1 MKKFTNVSNYQ
12 KKLAAIAVCGAL
24 AISGVSFSMSQA
36 DASTSAALIGMGKG
50 ADIALS
56 DAGLKEN
63 QVNDLTAKYRTENGV
78 SFYTVTFTSGSYTY
92 EYRVNAV
99 DGSILQADRNAVTQ
113 ATENGTTTGNQTTTT
128 KKITKAKAKSIAL
141 KHAGV
146 SASKATF
153 VTAKLDYEDGQQVY
167 EIEFYSGNIEY
178 DYEIL
183 ASSGEILSFDKDIEG
198 YSIPKETTSSKRIT
212 KAKAKSIA
220 LKHAGVS
227 ASKATFVK
235 AKLDYED
242 GRRVYE
248 IEFYSGNTEY
258 DYEILASS
266 GEILSFDKDIE
277 GYSIPKETTS
287 SKRITKAKAK
297 SIALK
302 HAGVSASKATFV
314 KAKLDYEDGRRVY
327 EIEFYSG
334 NTEYDYE
341 ILASNGKIISYD
353 KDIENYKI
361 PRKNTSSS
369 TYIGKAKAKSIAL
382 KDAGVSA
389 SSATFTKTKLDY
401 EDGIRV
407 YEIEFYTNSAEYEY
421 EINAKTGKIRDM
433 DVEHFDYDDDWD

>member
-24 AISGVSFSMSQA
+24 VISGVSFSMSQA

-63 QVNDLTAKYRTENGV
+63 QVNDLTAKYRTENGL

-92 EYRVNAV
+92 EYRLNAV

-113 ATENGTTTGNQTTTT
+113 ETETGTTTGSQTTTT
-128 KKITKAKAKSIAL
+128 KK
-141 KHAGV
+141 
-146 SASKATF
+146 
-153 VTAKLDYEDGQQVY
+153 
-167 EIEFYSGNIEY
+167 
-178 DYEIL
+178 
-183 ASSGEILSFDKDIEG
+183 
-198 YSIPKETTSSKRIT
+198 
-212 KAKAKSIA
+212 
-220 LKHAGVS
+220 
-227 ASKATFVK
+227 
-235 AKLDYED
+235 
-242 GRRVYE
+242 
-248 IEFYSGNTEY
+248 
-258 DYEILASS
+258 
-266 GEILSFDKDIE
+266 
-277 GYSIPKETTS
+277 
-287 SKRITKAKAK
+287 ITKAKAK

-382 KDAGVSA
+382 KNAGVSA

-401 EDGIRV
+401 EDRIRV

-433 DVEHFDYDDDWD
+433 DVEHFDCDDDWD

>member
-24 AISGVSFSMSQA
+24 VISGVSFSMSQA

-63 QVNDLTAKYRTENGV
+63 QVNDLTAKYRTENGL

-113 ATENGTTTGNQTTTT
+113 ETETGTTTGSQTTTT
-128 KKITKAKAKSIAL
+128 KK
-141 KHAGV
+141 
-146 SASKATF
+146 
-153 VTAKLDYEDGQQVY
+153 
-167 EIEFYSGNIEY
+167 
-178 DYEIL
+178 
-183 ASSGEILSFDKDIEG
+183 
-198 YSIPKETTSSKRIT
+198 
-212 KAKAKSIA
+212 
-220 LKHAGVS
+220 
-227 ASKATFVK
+227 
-235 AKLDYED
+235 
-242 GRRVYE
+242 
-248 IEFYSGNTEY
+248 
-258 DYEILASS
+258 
-266 GEILSFDKDIE
+266 
-277 GYSIPKETTS
+277 
-287 SKRITKAKAK
+287 ITKAKAK

-433 DVEHFDYDDDWD
+433 DVEHFDCDDDWD

>member
-24 AISGVSFSMSQA
+24 VISGVSFSMSQA

-63 QVNDLTAKYRTENGV
+63 QVNDLTAKYRTENGL

-113 ATENGTTTGNQTTTT
+113 EAETGTTTESQTTTT
-128 KKITKAKAKSIAL
+128 KK
-141 KHAGV
+141 
-146 SASKATF
+146 
-153 VTAKLDYEDGQQVY
+153 
-167 EIEFYSGNIEY
+167 
-178 DYEIL
+178 
-183 ASSGEILSFDKDIEG
+183 
-198 YSIPKETTSSKRIT
+198 
-212 KAKAKSIA
+212 
-220 LKHAGVS
+220 
-227 ASKATFVK
+227 
-235 AKLDYED
+235 
-242 GRRVYE
+242 
-248 IEFYSGNTEY
+248 
-258 DYEILASS
+258 
-266 GEILSFDKDIE
+266 
-277 GYSIPKETTS
+277 
-287 SKRITKAKAK
+287 ITKAKAK

-421 EINAKTGKIRDM
+421 ELNAKTGKIRDM

>member
-12 KKLAAIAVCGAL
+12 KKLAAVAVCGAL
-24 AISGVSFSMSQA
+24 VISGVSFSMSQA

-63 QVNDLTAKYRTENGV
+63 QVNDLTAKYRTENGL

-113 ATENGTTTGNQTTTT
+113 ETETGTTTGSQTTTT
-128 KKITKAKAKSIAL
+128 KK
-141 KHAGV
+141 
-146 SASKATF
+146 
-153 VTAKLDYEDGQQVY
+153 
-167 EIEFYSGNIEY
+167 
-178 DYEIL
+178 
-183 ASSGEILSFDKDIEG
+183 
-198 YSIPKETTSSKRIT
+198 
-212 KAKAKSIA
+212 
-220 LKHAGVS
+220 
-227 ASKATFVK
+227 
-235 AKLDYED
+235 
-242 GRRVYE
+242 
-248 IEFYSGNTEY
+248 
-258 DYEILASS
+258 
-266 GEILSFDKDIE
+266 
-277 GYSIPKETTS
+277 
-287 SKRITKAKAK
+287 ITKAKAK

-421 EINAKTGKIRDM
+421 EINARTGKIRDV
-433 DVEHFDYDDDWD
+433 DVEHFDCDDDWD

>member
-24 AISGVSFSMSQA
+24 VISGISFSMSQA

-99 DGSILQADRNAVTQ
+99 DGTILQADRNSVTQ
-113 ATENGTTTGNQTTTT
+113 DTETGTTTGSQTTTT
-128 KKITKAKAKSIAL
+128 KK
-141 KHAGV
+141 
-146 SASKATF
+146 
-153 VTAKLDYEDGQQVY
+153 
-167 EIEFYSGNIEY
+167 
-178 DYEIL
+178 
-183 ASSGEILSFDKDIEG
+183 
-198 YSIPKETTSSKRIT
+198 
-212 KAKAKSIA
+212 
-220 LKHAGVS
+220 
-227 ASKATFVK
+227 
-235 AKLDYED
+235 
-242 GRRVYE
+242 
-248 IEFYSGNTEY
+248 
-258 DYEILASS
+258 
-266 GEILSFDKDIE
+266 
-277 GYSIPKETTS
+277 
-287 SKRITKAKAK
+287 ITKAKAK

>member
-1 MKKFTNVSNYQ
+1 MLGKDVDTMKKFTNVSNYQ

-24 AISGVSFSMSQA
+24 VISGVSFSMSQA

-113 ATENGTTTGNQTTTT
+113 ETETGTTTGSQTTTT

-146 SASKATF
+146 SSSTATF
-153 VTAKLDYEDGQQVY
+153 VTAKLDYEDGKQ
-167 EIEFYSGNIEY
+167 
-178 DYEIL
+178 
-183 ASSGEILSFDKDIEG
+183 
-198 YSIPKETTSSKRIT
+198 
-212 KAKAKSIA
+212 
-220 LKHAGVS
+220 
-227 ASKATFVK
+227 
-235 AKLDYED
+235 
-242 GRRVYE
+242 
-248 IEFYSGNTEY
+248 
-258 DYEILASS
+258 
-266 GEILSFDKDIE
+266 
-277 GYSIPKETTS
+277 
-287 SKRITKAKAK
+287 
-297 SIALK
+297 
-302 HAGVSASKATFV
+302 
-314 KAKLDYEDGRRVY
+314 VY

-433 DVEHFDYDDDWD
+433 DVEHFDCDDDWD

>member
-24 AISGVSFSMSQA
+24 VISGVSFSMSQA

-92 EYRVNAV
+92 EYRLNAV

-113 ATENGTTTGNQTTTT
+113 EAETGTTTGSQTTTT
-128 KKITKAKAKSIAL
+128 KK
-141 KHAGV
+141 
-146 SASKATF
+146 
-153 VTAKLDYEDGQQVY
+153 
-167 EIEFYSGNIEY
+167 
-178 DYEIL
+178 
-183 ASSGEILSFDKDIEG
+183 
-198 YSIPKETTSSKRIT
+198 
-212 KAKAKSIA
+212 
-220 LKHAGVS
+220 
-227 ASKATFVK
+227 
-235 AKLDYED
+235 
-242 GRRVYE
+242 
-248 IEFYSGNTEY
+248 
-258 DYEILASS
+258 
-266 GEILSFDKDIE
+266 
-277 GYSIPKETTS
+277 
-287 SKRITKAKAK
+287 ITKAKAK

>member
-24 AISGVSFSMSQA
+24 VISGVSFSMSQA

-113 ATENGTTTGNQTTTT
+113 EAETGTTTESQTTTT
-128 KKITKAKAKSIAL
+128 KK
-141 KHAGV
+141 
-146 SASKATF
+146 
-153 VTAKLDYEDGQQVY
+153 
-167 EIEFYSGNIEY
+167 
-178 DYEIL
+178 
-183 ASSGEILSFDKDIEG
+183 
-198 YSIPKETTSSKRIT
+198 IT

-277 GYSIPKETTS
+277 GYSIPKESTS

-433 DVEHFDYDDDWD
+433 DVEHFDCDDDWD

>member
-24 AISGVSFSMSQA
+24 VISGVSFSMSQA

-63 QVNDLTAKYRTENGV
+63 QVNDLTAKYRTENGL

-92 EYRVNAV
+92 EYRLNAV

-113 ATENGTTTGNQTTTT
+113 ETETGTTTESQTTTT
-128 KKITKAKAKSIAL
+128 KK
-141 KHAGV
+141 
-146 SASKATF
+146 
-153 VTAKLDYEDGQQVY
+153 
-167 EIEFYSGNIEY
+167 
-178 DYEIL
+178 
-183 ASSGEILSFDKDIEG
+183 
-198 YSIPKETTSSKRIT
+198 
-212 KAKAKSIA
+212 
-220 LKHAGVS
+220 
-227 ASKATFVK
+227 
-235 AKLDYED
+235 
-242 GRRVYE
+242 
-248 IEFYSGNTEY
+248 
-258 DYEILASS
+258 
-266 GEILSFDKDIE
+266 
-277 GYSIPKETTS
+277 
-287 SKRITKAKAK
+287 ITKAKAK

-389 SSATFTKTKLDY
+389 FSATFTKTKLDY

-433 DVEHFDYDDDWD
+433 DVEHFDCDDDWD

>member
-24 AISGVSFSMSQA
+24 VISGVSFSMSQA

-63 QVNDLTAKYRTENGV
+63 QVNDLTAKYRTENGL

-92 EYRVNAV
+92 EYRLNAV
-99 DGSILQADRNAVTQ
+99 DGSILQADRNAVMQ
-113 ATENGTTTGNQTTTT
+113 ETETGTTTESQTTTT
-128 KKITKAKAKSIAL
+128 KK
-141 KHAGV
+141 
-146 SASKATF
+146 
-153 VTAKLDYEDGQQVY
+153 
-167 EIEFYSGNIEY
+167 
-178 DYEIL
+178 
-183 ASSGEILSFDKDIEG
+183 
-198 YSIPKETTSSKRIT
+198 
-212 KAKAKSIA
+212 
-220 LKHAGVS
+220 
-227 ASKATFVK
+227 
-235 AKLDYED
+235 
-242 GRRVYE
+242 
-248 IEFYSGNTEY
+248 
-258 DYEILASS
+258 
-266 GEILSFDKDIE
+266 
-277 GYSIPKETTS
+277 
-287 SKRITKAKAK
+287 ITKAKAK

-433 DVEHFDYDDDWD
+433 DEEHFDYDDDWD

>member
-1 MKKFTNVSNYQ
+1 MLGKDVDTMKKFTNVSNYQ

-24 AISGVSFSMSQA
+24 VISGVSFSMSQA

-113 ATENGTTTGNQTTTT
+113 ETETGTTTGSQTTTT

-146 SASKATF
+146 SSSKATF
-153 VTAKLDYEDGQQVY
+153 VTAKLDYEDGKQ
-167 EIEFYSGNIEY
+167 
-178 DYEIL
+178 
-183 ASSGEILSFDKDIEG
+183 
-198 YSIPKETTSSKRIT
+198 
-212 KAKAKSIA
+212 
-220 LKHAGVS
+220 
-227 ASKATFVK
+227 
-235 AKLDYED
+235 
-242 GRRVYE
+242 
-248 IEFYSGNTEY
+248 
-258 DYEILASS
+258 
-266 GEILSFDKDIE
+266 
-277 GYSIPKETTS
+277 
-287 SKRITKAKAK
+287 
-297 SIALK
+297 
-302 HAGVSASKATFV
+302 
-314 KAKLDYEDGRRVY
+314 VY

-433 DVEHFDYDDDWD
+433 DVEHFDCDDDWD

>member
-12 KKLAAIAVCGAL
+12 KKLAAIALCGAL

-63 QVNDLTAKYRTENGV
+63 QVNDLTAKYRTENGL

-113 ATENGTTTGNQTTTT
+113 ATENGTTTGSQTTTT
-128 KKITKAKAKSIAL
+128 KK
-141 KHAGV
+141 
-146 SASKATF
+146 
-153 VTAKLDYEDGQQVY
+153 
-167 EIEFYSGNIEY
+167 
-178 DYEIL
+178 
-183 ASSGEILSFDKDIEG
+183 
-198 YSIPKETTSSKRIT
+198 
-212 KAKAKSIA
+212 
-220 LKHAGVS
+220 
-227 ASKATFVK
+227 
-235 AKLDYED
+235 
-242 GRRVYE
+242 
-248 IEFYSGNTEY
+248 
-258 DYEILASS
+258 
-266 GEILSFDKDIE
+266 
-277 GYSIPKETTS
+277 
-287 SKRITKAKAK
+287 ITKAKAK

>member
-24 AISGVSFSMSQA
+24 VISGVSFSMNQA

-113 ATENGTTTGNQTTTT
+113 ETETGTTTGSQTTTT
-128 KKITKAKAKSIAL
+128 KK
-141 KHAGV
+141 
-146 SASKATF
+146 
-153 VTAKLDYEDGQQVY
+153 
-167 EIEFYSGNIEY
+167 
-178 DYEIL
+178 
-183 ASSGEILSFDKDIEG
+183 
-198 YSIPKETTSSKRIT
+198 IT

-242 GRRVYE
+242 GQQ
-248 IEFYSGNTEY
+248 
-258 DYEILASS
+258 
-266 GEILSFDKDIE
+266 
-277 GYSIPKETTS
+277 
-287 SKRITKAKAK
+287 
-297 SIALK
+297 
-302 HAGVSASKATFV
+302 
-314 KAKLDYEDGRRVY
+314 VY

>member
-24 AISGVSFSMSQA
+24 VISGVSFSMSQA

-63 QVNDLTAKYRTENGV
+63 QVNDLTAKYRTENGL
-78 SFYTVTFTSGSYTY
+78 SFYTVTFTSSSYTY

-113 ATENGTTTGNQTTTT
+113 EAENGTTTGSQTTTT
-128 KKITKAKAKSIAL
+128 KK
-141 KHAGV
+141 
-146 SASKATF
+146 
-153 VTAKLDYEDGQQVY
+153 
-167 EIEFYSGNIEY
+167 
-178 DYEIL
+178 
-183 ASSGEILSFDKDIEG
+183 
-198 YSIPKETTSSKRIT
+198 
-212 KAKAKSIA
+212 
-220 LKHAGVS
+220 
-227 ASKATFVK
+227 
-235 AKLDYED
+235 
-242 GRRVYE
+242 
-248 IEFYSGNTEY
+248 
-258 DYEILASS
+258 
-266 GEILSFDKDIE
+266 
-277 GYSIPKETTS
+277 
-287 SKRITKAKAK
+287 ITKAKAK

-433 DVEHFDYDDDWD
+433 DVEHFDCDDDWD

>member
-24 AISGVSFSMSQA
+24 VISGVSFSMSQA

-63 QVNDLTAKYRTENGV
+63 QVNDLTAKYRTENGL

-113 ATENGTTTGNQTTTT
+113 EAETGTTTGSQTTTT
-128 KKITKAKAKSIAL
+128 KK
-141 KHAGV
+141 
-146 SASKATF
+146 
-153 VTAKLDYEDGQQVY
+153 
-167 EIEFYSGNIEY
+167 
-178 DYEIL
+178 
-183 ASSGEILSFDKDIEG
+183 
-198 YSIPKETTSSKRIT
+198 
-212 KAKAKSIA
+212 
-220 LKHAGVS
+220 
-227 ASKATFVK
+227 
-235 AKLDYED
+235 
-242 GRRVYE
+242 
-248 IEFYSGNTEY
+248 
-258 DYEILASS
+258 
-266 GEILSFDKDIE
+266 
-277 GYSIPKETTS
+277 
-287 SKRITKAKAK
+287 ITKAKAK

-421 EINAKTGKIRDM
+421 EINAKTGKIRDI
-433 DVEHFDYDDDWD
+433 DVEHFDCDDDWD

>member
-1 MKKFTNVSNYQ
+1 MLGKDVDTMKKFTNVSNYQ

-24 AISGVSFSMSQA
+24 VISGVSFSMSQA

-63 QVNDLTAKYRTENGV
+63 QVNDLTAKYRTENGL

-92 EYRVNAV
+92 EYRLNAV

-113 ATENGTTTGNQTTTT
+113 ETETGTTTESQTTTT
-128 KKITKAKAKSIAL
+128 KK
-141 KHAGV
+141 
-146 SASKATF
+146 
-153 VTAKLDYEDGQQVY
+153 
-167 EIEFYSGNIEY
+167 
-178 DYEIL
+178 
-183 ASSGEILSFDKDIEG
+183 
-198 YSIPKETTSSKRIT
+198 
-212 KAKAKSIA
+212 
-220 LKHAGVS
+220 
-227 ASKATFVK
+227 
-235 AKLDYED
+235 
-242 GRRVYE
+242 
-248 IEFYSGNTEY
+248 
-258 DYEILASS
+258 
-266 GEILSFDKDIE
+266 
-277 GYSIPKETTS
+277 
-287 SKRITKAKAK
+287 ITKAKAK

-433 DVEHFDYDDDWD
+433 DVEHFDCDDDWD

>member
-24 AISGVSFSMSQA
+24 VISGVSFSMSQA

-113 ATENGTTTGNQTTTT
+113 ATETGTTTGSQTTTT

-146 SASKATF
+146 SSSKATF
-153 VTAKLDYEDGQQVY
+153 VTAKLDYEDGQQ
-167 EIEFYSGNIEY
+167 
-178 DYEIL
+178 
-183 ASSGEILSFDKDIEG
+183 
-198 YSIPKETTSSKRIT
+198 
-212 KAKAKSIA
+212 
-220 LKHAGVS
+220 
-227 ASKATFVK
+227 
-235 AKLDYED
+235 
-242 GRRVYE
+242 
-248 IEFYSGNTEY
+248 
-258 DYEILASS
+258 
-266 GEILSFDKDIE
+266 
-277 GYSIPKETTS
+277 
-287 SKRITKAKAK
+287 
-297 SIALK
+297 
-302 HAGVSASKATFV
+302 
-314 KAKLDYEDGRRVY
+314 VY

>member
-24 AISGVSFSMSQA
+24 VISGVSFSMSQA

-113 ATENGTTTGNQTTTT
+113 ETETGTTTGSQTTTT

-146 SASKATF
+146 SSSKATF
-153 VTAKLDYEDGQQVY
+153 VTAKLDYEDGKQ
-167 EIEFYSGNIEY
+167 
-178 DYEIL
+178 
-183 ASSGEILSFDKDIEG
+183 
-198 YSIPKETTSSKRIT
+198 
-212 KAKAKSIA
+212 
-220 LKHAGVS
+220 
-227 ASKATFVK
+227 
-235 AKLDYED
+235 
-242 GRRVYE
+242 
-248 IEFYSGNTEY
+248 
-258 DYEILASS
+258 
-266 GEILSFDKDIE
+266 
-277 GYSIPKETTS
+277 
-287 SKRITKAKAK
+287 
-297 SIALK
+297 
-302 HAGVSASKATFV
+302 
-314 KAKLDYEDGRRVY
+314 VY

-433 DVEHFDYDDDWD
+433 DVEHFDCDDDWD

>member
-24 AISGVSFSMSQA
+24 VISGVSFSMSQA

-63 QVNDLTAKYRTENGV
+63 QVNDLTAKYRTENGL

-92 EYRVNAV
+92 EYRLNAV

-113 ATENGTTTGNQTTTT
+113 ETETGTTTGSQTTTT
-128 KKITKAKAKSIAL
+128 KK
-141 KHAGV
+141 
-146 SASKATF
+146 
-153 VTAKLDYEDGQQVY
+153 
-167 EIEFYSGNIEY
+167 
-178 DYEIL
+178 
-183 ASSGEILSFDKDIEG
+183 
-198 YSIPKETTSSKRIT
+198 
-212 KAKAKSIA
+212 
-220 LKHAGVS
+220 
-227 ASKATFVK
+227 
-235 AKLDYED
+235 
-242 GRRVYE
+242 
-248 IEFYSGNTEY
+248 
-258 DYEILASS
+258 
-266 GEILSFDKDIE
+266 
-277 GYSIPKETTS
+277 
-287 SKRITKAKAK
+287 ITKAKAK

-389 SSATFTKTKLDY
+389 SSATFTKTKLNY

-433 DVEHFDYDDDWD
+433 DVEHFDCDDDWD

>member
-24 AISGVSFSMSQA
+24 VISGVSFSMSQA
-36 DASTSAALIGMGKG
+36 DANTSAALIGMGKG

-63 QVNDLTAKYRTENGV
+63 QVNDLTAKYRTENGL

-113 ATENGTTTGNQTTTT
+113 EAENGTTTGSQTTTT
-128 KKITKAKAKSIAL
+128 KK
-141 KHAGV
+141 
-146 SASKATF
+146 
-153 VTAKLDYEDGQQVY
+153 
-167 EIEFYSGNIEY
+167 
-178 DYEIL
+178 
-183 ASSGEILSFDKDIEG
+183 
-198 YSIPKETTSSKRIT
+198 
-212 KAKAKSIA
+212 
-220 LKHAGVS
+220 
-227 ASKATFVK
+227 
-235 AKLDYED
+235 
-242 GRRVYE
+242 
-248 IEFYSGNTEY
+248 
-258 DYEILASS
+258 
-266 GEILSFDKDIE
+266 
-277 GYSIPKETTS
+277 
-287 SKRITKAKAK
+287 ITKAKAK

-433 DVEHFDYDDDWD
+433 DVEHFDCDDDWD

>member
-24 AISGVSFSMSQA
+24 VISGVSFSMSQA

-113 ATENGTTTGNQTTTT
+113 ETETGTTTGSQTTTT
-128 KKITKAKAKSIAL
+128 KK
-141 KHAGV
+141 
-146 SASKATF
+146 
-153 VTAKLDYEDGQQVY
+153 
-167 EIEFYSGNIEY
+167 
-178 DYEIL
+178 
-183 ASSGEILSFDKDIEG
+183 
-198 YSIPKETTSSKRIT
+198 
-212 KAKAKSIA
+212 
-220 LKHAGVS
+220 
-227 ASKATFVK
+227 
-235 AKLDYED
+235 
-242 GRRVYE
+242 
-248 IEFYSGNTEY
+248 
-258 DYEILASS
+258 
-266 GEILSFDKDIE
+266 
-277 GYSIPKETTS
+277 
-287 SKRITKAKAK
+287 ITKAKAK

-353 KDIENYKI
+353 KEIENYEI

-433 DVEHFDYDDDWD
+433 DVERFDYDDDWD

>member
-24 AISGVSFSMSQA
+24 VISGVSFSMSQA
-36 DASTSAALIGMGKG
+36 DASTAAALIGMGKG

-99 DGSILQADRNAVTQ
+99 DGTILQADRNAVTQ
-113 ATENGTTTGNQTTTT
+113 ETETGTTTGSQTTTT

-153 VTAKLDYEDGQQVY
+153 VTAKLDYEDGQQ
-167 EIEFYSGNIEY
+167 
-178 DYEIL
+178 
-183 ASSGEILSFDKDIEG
+183 
-198 YSIPKETTSSKRIT
+198 
-212 KAKAKSIA
+212 
-220 LKHAGVS
+220 
-227 ASKATFVK
+227 
-235 AKLDYED
+235 
-242 GRRVYE
+242 
-248 IEFYSGNTEY
+248 
-258 DYEILASS
+258 
-266 GEILSFDKDIE
+266 
-277 GYSIPKETTS
+277 
-287 SKRITKAKAK
+287 
-297 SIALK
+297 
-302 HAGVSASKATFV
+302 
-314 KAKLDYEDGRRVY
+314 VY

>member
-24 AISGVSFSMSQA
+24 VISGVSFSMSQA

-63 QVNDLTAKYRTENGV
+63 QVNDLTAKYRTENGL

-113 ATENGTTTGNQTTTT
+113 EAETGTTTGSQTTTT
-128 KKITKAKAKSIAL
+128 KK
-141 KHAGV
+141 
-146 SASKATF
+146 
-153 VTAKLDYEDGQQVY
+153 
-167 EIEFYSGNIEY
+167 
-178 DYEIL
+178 
-183 ASSGEILSFDKDIEG
+183 
-198 YSIPKETTSSKRIT
+198 
-212 KAKAKSIA
+212 
-220 LKHAGVS
+220 
-227 ASKATFVK
+227 
-235 AKLDYED
+235 
-242 GRRVYE
+242 
-248 IEFYSGNTEY
+248 
-258 DYEILASS
+258 
-266 GEILSFDKDIE
+266 
-277 GYSIPKETTS
+277 
-287 SKRITKAKAK
+287 ITKAKAK

-353 KDIENYKI
+353 KEIENYEI

>member
-24 AISGVSFSMSQA
+24 VISGVSFSMSQA

-63 QVNDLTAKYRTENGV
+63 QVNDLTAKYRTENGL

-92 EYRVNAV
+92 EYRLNAV

-113 ATENGTTTGNQTTTT
+113 ETETGTTTGSQTTTT
-128 KKITKAKAKSIAL
+128 KK
-141 KHAGV
+141 
-146 SASKATF
+146 
-153 VTAKLDYEDGQQVY
+153 
-167 EIEFYSGNIEY
+167 
-178 DYEIL
+178 
-183 ASSGEILSFDKDIEG
+183 
-198 YSIPKETTSSKRIT
+198 
-212 KAKAKSIA
+212 
-220 LKHAGVS
+220 
-227 ASKATFVK
+227 
-235 AKLDYED
+235 
-242 GRRVYE
+242 
-248 IEFYSGNTEY
+248 
-258 DYEILASS
+258 
-266 GEILSFDKDIE
+266 
-277 GYSIPKETTS
+277 
-287 SKRITKAKAK
+287 ITKAKAK

-433 DVEHFDYDDDWD
+433 DVEHFDCDDDWD

>member
-24 AISGVSFSMSQA
+24 VISGVSFSMSQA

-63 QVNDLTAKYRTENGV
+63 QVNDLTAKYRTENGL

-92 EYRVNAV
+92 EYRLNAV
-99 DGSILQADRNAVTQ
+99 DGSILQADRNAVMQ
-113 ATENGTTTGNQTTTT
+113 ETETGTTTESQTTTT
-128 KKITKAKAKSIAL
+128 KK
-141 KHAGV
+141 
-146 SASKATF
+146 
-153 VTAKLDYEDGQQVY
+153 
-167 EIEFYSGNIEY
+167 
-178 DYEIL
+178 
-183 ASSGEILSFDKDIEG
+183 
-198 YSIPKETTSSKRIT
+198 
-212 KAKAKSIA
+212 
-220 LKHAGVS
+220 
-227 ASKATFVK
+227 
-235 AKLDYED
+235 
-242 GRRVYE
+242 
-248 IEFYSGNTEY
+248 
-258 DYEILASS
+258 
-266 GEILSFDKDIE
+266 
-277 GYSIPKETTS
+277 
-287 SKRITKAKAK
+287 ITKAKAK

-433 DVEHFDYDDDWD
+433 DVEHFDCDDDWD

>member
-24 AISGVSFSMSQA
+24 VISGVSFSMSQA

-56 DAGLKEN
+56 DACLKEN
-63 QVNDLTAKYRTENGV
+63 QVNDLTAKYRTENGL

-113 ATENGTTTGNQTTTT
+113 EAETGTTTESQTTTT
-128 KKITKAKAKSIAL
+128 KK
-141 KHAGV
+141 
-146 SASKATF
+146 
-153 VTAKLDYEDGQQVY
+153 
-167 EIEFYSGNIEY
+167 
-178 DYEIL
+178 
-183 ASSGEILSFDKDIEG
+183 
-198 YSIPKETTSSKRIT
+198 
-212 KAKAKSIA
+212 
-220 LKHAGVS
+220 
-227 ASKATFVK
+227 
-235 AKLDYED
+235 
-242 GRRVYE
+242 
-248 IEFYSGNTEY
+248 
-258 DYEILASS
+258 
-266 GEILSFDKDIE
+266 
-277 GYSIPKETTS
+277 
-287 SKRITKAKAK
+287 ITKAKAK

>member
-24 AISGVSFSMSQA
+24 VISGVSFSMSQA

-63 QVNDLTAKYRTENGV
+63 QVNDLTAKYRTENGL

-113 ATENGTTTGNQTTTT
+113 EAETGTTTGSQTTTT
-128 KKITKAKAKSIAL
+128 KK
-141 KHAGV
+141 
-146 SASKATF
+146 
-153 VTAKLDYEDGQQVY
+153 
-167 EIEFYSGNIEY
+167 
-178 DYEIL
+178 
-183 ASSGEILSFDKDIEG
+183 
-198 YSIPKETTSSKRIT
+198 
-212 KAKAKSIA
+212 
-220 LKHAGVS
+220 
-227 ASKATFVK
+227 
-235 AKLDYED
+235 
-242 GRRVYE
+242 
-248 IEFYSGNTEY
+248 
-258 DYEILASS
+258 
-266 GEILSFDKDIE
+266 
-277 GYSIPKETTS
+277 
-287 SKRITKAKAK
+287 ITKAKAK

-353 KDIENYKI
+353 KDIENYEI

>member
-24 AISGVSFSMSQA
+24 VISGVSFSMSQA

-113 ATENGTTTGNQTTTT
+113 ETETGTTTGSQTTTA
-128 KKITKAKAKSIAL
+128 KK
-141 KHAGV
+141 
-146 SASKATF
+146 
-153 VTAKLDYEDGQQVY
+153 
-167 EIEFYSGNIEY
+167 
-178 DYEIL
+178 
-183 ASSGEILSFDKDIEG
+183 
-198 YSIPKETTSSKRIT
+198 IT

-235 AKLDYED
+235 AKL
-242 GRRVYE
+242 G
-248 IEFYSGNTEY
+248 
-258 DYEILASS
+258 
-266 GEILSFDKDIE
+266 
-277 GYSIPKETTS
+277 
-287 SKRITKAKAK
+287 
-297 SIALK
+297 
-302 HAGVSASKATFV
+302 
-314 KAKLDYEDGRRVY
+314 YEDGRRVY

-433 DVEHFDYDDDWD
+433 DVEHFDCDDDWD

>member
-24 AISGVSFSMSQA
+24 VISGVSFSMSQA

-63 QVNDLTAKYRTENGV
+63 QVNDLTAKYRTENGL

-92 EYRVNAV
+92 EYRLNAV

-113 ATENGTTTGNQTTTT
+113 ETETGTTTGSQTTTT
-128 KKITKAKAKSIAL
+128 KK
-141 KHAGV
+141 
-146 SASKATF
+146 
-153 VTAKLDYEDGQQVY
+153 
-167 EIEFYSGNIEY
+167 
-178 DYEIL
+178 
-183 ASSGEILSFDKDIEG
+183 
-198 YSIPKETTSSKRIT
+198 
-212 KAKAKSIA
+212 
-220 LKHAGVS
+220 
-227 ASKATFVK
+227 
-235 AKLDYED
+235 
-242 GRRVYE
+242 
-248 IEFYSGNTEY
+248 
-258 DYEILASS
+258 
-266 GEILSFDKDIE
+266 
-277 GYSIPKETTS
+277 
-287 SKRITKAKAK
+287 ITKAKAK

-421 EINAKTGKIRDM
+421 EISAKTGKIRDM
-433 DVEHFDYDDDWD
+433 DVEHFDCDDDWD

>member
-24 AISGVSFSMSQA
+24 VFSGVSFSMSQA

-63 QVNDLTAKYRTENGV
+63 QVNDLTAKYRTENGL

-92 EYRVNAV
+92 EYRLNAV
-99 DGSILQADRNAVTQ
+99 DGSILQADRNAVMQ
-113 ATENGTTTGNQTTTT
+113 ETETGTTTESQTTTT
-128 KKITKAKAKSIAL
+128 KK
-141 KHAGV
+141 
-146 SASKATF
+146 
-153 VTAKLDYEDGQQVY
+153 
-167 EIEFYSGNIEY
+167 
-178 DYEIL
+178 
-183 ASSGEILSFDKDIEG
+183 
-198 YSIPKETTSSKRIT
+198 
-212 KAKAKSIA
+212 
-220 LKHAGVS
+220 
-227 ASKATFVK
+227 
-235 AKLDYED
+235 
-242 GRRVYE
+242 
-248 IEFYSGNTEY
+248 
-258 DYEILASS
+258 
-266 GEILSFDKDIE
+266 
-277 GYSIPKETTS
+277 
-287 SKRITKAKAK
+287 ITKAKAK

>member
-24 AISGVSFSMSQA
+24 VISGVSFSMSQA

-63 QVNDLTAKYRTENGV
+63 QVNDLTAKYRTENGL

-113 ATENGTTTGNQTTTT
+113 EAETGTTTGSQTTTT
-128 KKITKAKAKSIAL
+128 KK
-141 KHAGV
+141 
-146 SASKATF
+146 
-153 VTAKLDYEDGQQVY
+153 
-167 EIEFYSGNIEY
+167 
-178 DYEIL
+178 
-183 ASSGEILSFDKDIEG
+183 
-198 YSIPKETTSSKRIT
+198 
-212 KAKAKSIA
+212 
-220 LKHAGVS
+220 
-227 ASKATFVK
+227 
-235 AKLDYED
+235 
-242 GRRVYE
+242 
-248 IEFYSGNTEY
+248 
-258 DYEILASS
+258 
-266 GEILSFDKDIE
+266 
-277 GYSIPKETTS
+277 
-287 SKRITKAKAK
+287 ITKAKAK

-353 KDIENYKI
+353 KDIENYEI

-433 DVEHFDYDDDWD
+433 DVEHFDCDDDWD

>member
-24 AISGVSFSMSQA
+24 VISGVSFSMSQA

-63 QVNDLTAKYRTENGV
+63 QVNDLTAKYRTENGL

-92 EYRVNAV
+92 EYRLNAV

-113 ATENGTTTGNQTTTT
+113 EAETGTTTESQTTTA
-128 KKITKAKAKSIAL
+128 KK
-141 KHAGV
+141 
-146 SASKATF
+146 
-153 VTAKLDYEDGQQVY
+153 
-167 EIEFYSGNIEY
+167 
-178 DYEIL
+178 
-183 ASSGEILSFDKDIEG
+183 
-198 YSIPKETTSSKRIT
+198 
-212 KAKAKSIA
+212 
-220 LKHAGVS
+220 
-227 ASKATFVK
+227 
-235 AKLDYED
+235 
-242 GRRVYE
+242 
-248 IEFYSGNTEY
+248 
-258 DYEILASS
+258 
-266 GEILSFDKDIE
+266 
-277 GYSIPKETTS
+277 
-287 SKRITKAKAK
+287 ITKAKAK

-421 EINAKTGKIRDM
+421 EINARTGKIRDV
-433 DVEHFDYDDDWD
+433 DVEHFDCDDDWD

>member
-63 QVNDLTAKYRTENGV
+63 QVNDLTAKYRTENGL

-92 EYRVNAV
+92 EYRLNAV

-113 ATENGTTTGNQTTTT
+113 EAETGTTTGSQTTTT
-128 KKITKAKAKSIAL
+128 KK
-141 KHAGV
+141 
-146 SASKATF
+146 
-153 VTAKLDYEDGQQVY
+153 
-167 EIEFYSGNIEY
+167 
-178 DYEIL
+178 
-183 ASSGEILSFDKDIEG
+183 
-198 YSIPKETTSSKRIT
+198 
-212 KAKAKSIA
+212 
-220 LKHAGVS
+220 
-227 ASKATFVK
+227 
-235 AKLDYED
+235 
-242 GRRVYE
+242 
-248 IEFYSGNTEY
+248 
-258 DYEILASS
+258 
-266 GEILSFDKDIE
+266 
-277 GYSIPKETTS
+277 
-287 SKRITKAKAK
+287 ITKAKAK

-421 EINAKTGKIRDM
+421 EISAKTGKIRDM

>member
-24 AISGVSFSMSQA
+24 VISGVSFSMSQA

-63 QVNDLTAKYRTENGV
+63 QVNDLTAKYRTENGL

-113 ATENGTTTGNQTTTT
+113 ETETGTTTGSQTTTT
-128 KKITKAKAKSIAL
+128 KK
-141 KHAGV
+141 
-146 SASKATF
+146 
-153 VTAKLDYEDGQQVY
+153 
-167 EIEFYSGNIEY
+167 
-178 DYEIL
+178 
-183 ASSGEILSFDKDIEG
+183 
-198 YSIPKETTSSKRIT
+198 
-212 KAKAKSIA
+212 
-220 LKHAGVS
+220 
-227 ASKATFVK
+227 
-235 AKLDYED
+235 
-242 GRRVYE
+242 
-248 IEFYSGNTEY
+248 
-258 DYEILASS
+258 
-266 GEILSFDKDIE
+266 
-277 GYSIPKETTS
+277 
-287 SKRITKAKAK
+287 ITKAKAK

>member
-24 AISGVSFSMSQA
+24 VISGVSFSMSQA

-63 QVNDLTAKYRTENGV
+63 QVNDLTAKYRTENGL

-92 EYRVNAV
+92 EYRLNAV

-113 ATENGTTTGNQTTTT
+113 ETETGTTTGSQTTTT

-153 VTAKLDYEDGQQVY
+153 V
-167 EIEFYSGNIEY
+167 
-178 DYEIL
+178 
-183 ASSGEILSFDKDIEG
+183 
-198 YSIPKETTSSKRIT
+198 
-212 KAKAKSIA
+212 
-220 LKHAGVS
+220 
-227 ASKATFVK
+227 K
-235 AKLDYED
+235 AKL
-242 GRRVYE
+242 G
-248 IEFYSGNTEY
+248 
-258 DYEILASS
+258 
-266 GEILSFDKDIE
+266 
-277 GYSIPKETTS
+277 
-287 SKRITKAKAK
+287 
-297 SIALK
+297 
-302 HAGVSASKATFV
+302 
-314 KAKLDYEDGRRVY
+314 YEDGRRVY

-433 DVEHFDYDDDWD
+433 DVEHFDCDDDWD

>member
-12 KKLAAIAVCGAL
+12 KKLAAIALCGAL

-63 QVNDLTAKYRTENGV
+63 QVNDLTAKYRTENGL

-92 EYRVNAV
+92 EYRLNAV

-113 ATENGTTTGNQTTTT
+113 ETETGTTTGSQTTTT
-128 KKITKAKAKSIAL
+128 KK
-141 KHAGV
+141 
-146 SASKATF
+146 
-153 VTAKLDYEDGQQVY
+153 
-167 EIEFYSGNIEY
+167 
-178 DYEIL
+178 
-183 ASSGEILSFDKDIEG
+183 
-198 YSIPKETTSSKRIT
+198 
-212 KAKAKSIA
+212 
-220 LKHAGVS
+220 
-227 ASKATFVK
+227 
-235 AKLDYED
+235 
-242 GRRVYE
+242 
-248 IEFYSGNTEY
+248 
-258 DYEILASS
+258 
-266 GEILSFDKDIE
+266 
-277 GYSIPKETTS
+277 
-287 SKRITKAKAK
+287 ITKAKAK

-433 DVEHFDYDDDWD
+433 DVEHFDCDDDWD

>member
-24 AISGVSFSMSQA
+24 VISGVSFSMSQA

-63 QVNDLTAKYRTENGV
+63 QVNDLTAKYRTENGL

-92 EYRVNAV
+92 EYRLNAV

-113 ATENGTTTGNQTTTT
+113 ETETGTTTESQTTTT
-128 KKITKAKAKSIAL
+128 KK
-141 KHAGV
+141 
-146 SASKATF
+146 
-153 VTAKLDYEDGQQVY
+153 
-167 EIEFYSGNIEY
+167 
-178 DYEIL
+178 
-183 ASSGEILSFDKDIEG
+183 
-198 YSIPKETTSSKRIT
+198 
-212 KAKAKSIA
+212 
-220 LKHAGVS
+220 
-227 ASKATFVK
+227 
-235 AKLDYED
+235 
-242 GRRVYE
+242 
-248 IEFYSGNTEY
+248 
-258 DYEILASS
+258 
-266 GEILSFDKDIE
+266 
-277 GYSIPKETTS
+277 
-287 SKRITKAKAK
+287 ITKAKAK

-433 DVEHFDYDDDWD
+433 DVEHFDCDDDWD

>member
-24 AISGVSFSMSQA
+24 VISGVSFSMSQA

-113 ATENGTTTGNQTTTT
+113 ETETGTTTGSQTTTT
-128 KKITKAKAKSIAL
+128 KK
-141 KHAGV
+141 
-146 SASKATF
+146 
-153 VTAKLDYEDGQQVY
+153 
-167 EIEFYSGNIEY
+167 
-178 DYEIL
+178 
-183 ASSGEILSFDKDIEG
+183 
-198 YSIPKETTSSKRIT
+198 
-212 KAKAKSIA
+212 
-220 LKHAGVS
+220 
-227 ASKATFVK
+227 
-235 AKLDYED
+235 
-242 GRRVYE
+242 
-248 IEFYSGNTEY
+248 
-258 DYEILASS
+258 
-266 GEILSFDKDIE
+266 
-277 GYSIPKETTS
+277 
-287 SKRITKAKAK
+287 ITKAKAK

-433 DVEHFDYDDDWD
+433 DVEHFDCDDDWD

>member
-24 AISGVSFSMSQA
+24 VISGVSFSMSQA

-63 QVNDLTAKYRTENGV
+63 QVNDLTAKYRTENGL

-92 EYRVNAV
+92 EYRLNAV

-113 ATENGTTTGNQTTTT
+113 EAETGTTTESQTTTT
-128 KKITKAKAKSIAL
+128 KK
-141 KHAGV
+141 
-146 SASKATF
+146 
-153 VTAKLDYEDGQQVY
+153 
-167 EIEFYSGNIEY
+167 
-178 DYEIL
+178 
-183 ASSGEILSFDKDIEG
+183 
-198 YSIPKETTSSKRIT
+198 
-212 KAKAKSIA
+212 
-220 LKHAGVS
+220 
-227 ASKATFVK
+227 
-235 AKLDYED
+235 
-242 GRRVYE
+242 
-248 IEFYSGNTEY
+248 
-258 DYEILASS
+258 
-266 GEILSFDKDIE
+266 
-277 GYSIPKETTS
+277 
-287 SKRITKAKAK
+287 ITKAKAK

-433 DVEHFDYDDDWD
+433 DVEHFDCDDDWD

>member
-24 AISGVSFSMSQA
+24 VISGVSFSMSQA

-63 QVNDLTAKYRTENGV
+63 QVNDLTAKYRTENGL

-92 EYRVNAV
+92 EYRLNAV

-113 ATENGTTTGNQTTTT
+113 EAETGTTTESQTTTT
-128 KKITKAKAKSIAL
+128 KK
-141 KHAGV
+141 
-146 SASKATF
+146 
-153 VTAKLDYEDGQQVY
+153 
-167 EIEFYSGNIEY
+167 
-178 DYEIL
+178 
-183 ASSGEILSFDKDIEG
+183 
-198 YSIPKETTSSKRIT
+198 IT

-242 GRRVYE
+242 GR
-248 IEFYSGNTEY
+248 
-258 DYEILASS
+258 
-266 GEILSFDKDIE
+266 
-277 GYSIPKETTS
+277 
-287 SKRITKAKAK
+287 
-297 SIALK
+297 
-302 HAGVSASKATFV
+302 H
-314 KAKLDYEDGRRVY
+314 VY